1 MLKTWLIY
9 LLIATLA
16 FLLACGKSSEEK
28 AMEKALE
35 KSIERESGGK
45 VKADISRDK
54 IEIKG
59 EQGSLSIASGGN
71 VEIPD
76 GFPQDIQLYKGARV
90 TMSARQEDGFVLALE
105 TSDDLKKVG
114 DVYKSEMTSRG
125 WVEKMVMNLPE
136 GTMLQYTKDNR
147 HAVIQITRDKTTQIN
162 IITGQEK
169 D

>member
-1 MLKTWLIY
+1 MLKTYLIY
-9 LLIATLA
+9 LIIATLA
-16 FLLACGKSSEEK
+16 VLLACGKSSEEK
-28 AMEKALE
+28 AMEKAIE
-35 KSIERESGGK
+35 KTIERESGGK
-45 VKADISRDK
+45 VKADVSRDK

-59 EQGSLSIASGGN
+59 EQGSISIASGGG
-71 VEIPD
+71 VEIPE
-76 GFPQDIQLYKGARV
+76 GFPADVHLYKGARV

-125 WVEKMVMNLPE
+125 WTEKMVMNLPE
-136 GTMLQYTKDNR
+136 GTMLQYSKDNR
-147 HAVIQITRDKTTQIN
+147 HAAINITRNKNTQIN